1 MSHRSIVS
9 YSGTRKPTTI
19 PKATVPKVKV
29 AVSSVAAQVLAF
41 RQLNEWKDGPRDGQE
56 SVVLPRS
63 CSSIRHVRTV
73 LKGSRK
79 RRSERY
85 DEELS
90 SDNSSENCSNCRIMN
105 ETMNSRMQLLIY
117 ENQVM
122 KAQLRQYRTKQ
133 RKIQRLCCA
142 AIYRDDYLSE
152 VAAAG

>member
-1 MSHRSIVS
+1 M
-9 YSGTRKPTTI
+9 
-19 PKATVPKVKV
+19 PKVKV

-41 RQLNEWKDGPRDGQE
+41 RQLNKWKDGPRGGQE

-63 CSSIRHVRTV
+63 CSSIEPVRTV

-90 SDNSSENCSNCRIMN
+90 SDNSSENSSNCRIIN
-105 ETMNSRMQLLIY
+105 ETLKSRMELLIY

-122 KAQLRQYRTKQ
+122 KAQLRQYQTKQ
-133 RKIQRLCCA
+133 RKTQRLCCA

-152 VAAAG
+152 VAVAGIEHRENSVSYDAARNLETD